1 MVGGSGH
8 GHDDNYARRGGS
20 VARGPPA
27 QRPCACSLLAQPT
40 REEVP
45 IVGPTNRVVSQR
57 ARCRPV
63 WPGLDA
69 PAPVSHGPLSGS
81 CYAPAARAEE
91 VADSFPQHVV
101 ASGPPH
107 SRPTPRTRTWKS
119 ASRSSSQLAH
129 VRASISRER
138 IEEIL
143 EIEKK

>member
-1 MVGGSGH
+1 M
-8 GHDDNYARRGGS
+8 
-20 VARGPPA
+20 
-27 QRPCACSLLAQPT
+27 
-40 REEVP
+40 
-45 IVGPTNRVVSQR
+45 GPTNRVVSQR

>member
-1 MVGGSGH
+1 M
-8 GHDDNYARRGGS
+8 
-20 VARGPPA
+20 
-27 QRPCACSLLAQPT
+27 
-40 REEVP
+40 
-45 IVGPTNRVVSQR
+45 GPTNRVVSQR

-81 CYAPAARAEE
+81 CYAPAARTEE
-91 VADSFPQHVV
+91 VADSFPTARGRV
-101 ASGPPH
+101 
-107 SRPTPRTRTWKS
+107 RPTPRTRTRKS